1 MWRRYLNNDQAAL
14 QLLVESLGRCW
25 MGQEAGAEPEI
36 LVWGGQVVM
45 LIYKLRQTSTHTHVY
60 KLIY

>member
-1 MWRRYLNNDQAAL
+1 MVNVFL
-14 QLLVESLGRCW
+14 QHAIIPIYS
-25 MGQEAGAEPEI
+25 GAEPEI

-45 LIYKLRQTSTHTHVY
+45 LIYQLRQTSKYTHTH

>member
-1 MWRRYLNNDQAAL
+1 METLSSTKQEDMVDVNLKSSNAAAM
-14 QLLVESLGRCW
+14 QS
-25 MGQEAGAEPEI
+25 QPGAEPEI

-45 LIYKLRQTSTHTHVY
+45 LIYQLRQTSKHTHTH